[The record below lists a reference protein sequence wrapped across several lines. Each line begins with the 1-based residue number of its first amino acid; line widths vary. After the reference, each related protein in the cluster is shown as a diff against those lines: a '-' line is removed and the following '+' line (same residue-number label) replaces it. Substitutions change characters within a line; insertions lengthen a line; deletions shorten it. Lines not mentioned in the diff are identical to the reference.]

1 MCLGKRHRTK
11 RNLHRSGKLRK
22 DHNMKKNIVAVL
34 LVIALSTAA
43 AFAAT
48 NPPSSSF
55 DVTTNVGGINKM
67 KITAAA
73 FPANG
78 NPSAFDSAAAFA
90 GPLGVTASG
99 AQTFSAYL
107 STMSNNRVGYK
118 VTMSA
123 TAMSSTVSSATAYIN
138 YTVGVNNKS
147 LTTAGA
153 TAVTPVEVIT
163 VSRLTGLAS
172 QSHQI
177 SLSVDATSFDAAI
190 EGCCSG
196 SVTFT
201 YTAN

>member
-1 MCLGKRHRTK
+1 
-11 RNLHRSGKLRK
+11 
-22 DHNMKKNIVAVL
+22 MKKNIIAVL
-34 LVIALSTAA
+34 LVIALSTVA

-48 NPPSSSF
+48 NPANSSF
-55 DVTTNVGGINKM
+55 DVKTNVGGINKM
-67 KITAAA
+67 KITTAA

-78 NPSAFDSAAAFA
+78 NPSAFDSAAAFT
-90 GPLGVTASG
+90 GPLVVSASG

-163 VSRLTGLAS
+163 VSSLTGLAS

-177 SLSVDATSFDAAI
+177 SLSVDATSFDAAV
-190 EGCCSG
+190 EGSYSG
-196 SVTFT
+196 TVTFT